1 MECPYCKTPNRE
13 GVRYCG
19 SCGKL
24 MGRAPAHTSSTS
36 RALAPGSHLQ
46 NSRYIVRQVLGQGGM
61 GAALLAVD
69 NRLDGKLVVIK
80 ELISEQIDPARL
92 DDDVRNFKREVA
104 MLAHIDHP
112 LVPSVTDHFQE
123 GTRYFMVQEYV
134 EGENLEEWLEQT
146 NQPMA
151 EPDALICA
159 VEVLDILEYL
169 AVQMPPVVHR
179 DIKPANIIVG
189 AKDHRAH
196 LVDFGIA
203 RAEIARNLKRKQT
216 TALGTPGYAP
226 PEQYQGNA
234 DPRSDLYALGAT
246 LHHVMTNRDPR
257 NYPPFS
263 YPPARSL
270 NPDLSPETE
279 QLLTR
284 ALYNDINQRYQSAA
298 SMMQVVEEIL
308 YQHFGIIGSI
318 NSYTLGSSGAM
329 ARLTPSPVVRVSNN
343 SDASAPT
350 VAGAVTPP
358 TLAQTPAPSTLP
370 AVAAPSSLVSMAATP
385 PGGVPL
391 YQPNF
396 SPGRQPGRN
405 RKGLVA
411 IVALLVL
418 VLLAGAAFESI
429 SYLHKSGV
437 GAGKSAGSA
446 TPAPTPATI
455 GVTTVNGERIGISD
469 GSYIFD
475 SSTAGAA
482 LKEQAAQTLRQSPP
496 DVSAAMSL
504 FGQAVSQQSNDAE
517 ALIYLEDQRVMNS
530 GSPYVTLVVGTMLSG
545 DGATVGVGHD
555 NLQGAY
561 VAQKEWND
569 SAKLHGG
576 TQVRL
581 LIASSG
587 SKKDYVS
594 QVAQQIVR
602 LAQSDKTFLGVIGWP
617 FSSWAEAEIGILA
630 RAHIPMVSP
639 TASSDQLTNASPYF
653 FRVAP
658 SNDAQGVAGAHYAE
672 QYLYAKTVALFYDPT
687 DLYSQSLAQD
697 FSRQFLA
704 DGNTIV
710 DQETY
715 TVGKPGTLVASLQK
729 ALAKNP
735 ELIYFSGYASDV
747 STILSNLPPGNLPV
761 MGGDALYELG
771 GYPASARSGFSR
783 LRFTSFAYPDEWG
796 VLGYGGRQP
805 AFFTEYGND
814 FDPAKQHTA
823 SPYGYLR
830 PDNDTILSYDAMVAL
845 LTGCNV
851 ALSKKSSVTPDDL
864 RQALGTISGANALQ
878 GVSGQISFGSDGN
891 PVNKA
896 LVVLYVDP
904 AGHIKM
910 EPVQLGQFLK

>member
-1 MECPYCKTPNRE
+1 LLG
-13 GVRYCG
+13 GV
-19 SCGKL
+19 
-24 MGRAPAHTSSTS
+24 PAHTSSTS

-46 NSRYIVRQVLGQGGM
+46 DNRYVVRQVLGQGGM

-80 ELISEQIDPARL
+80 ELVSEQIDPARL

-134 EGENLEEWLEQT
+134 EGENLEDRLEQT
-146 NQPMA
+146 NQPMS
-151 EPDALICA
+151 ERDALICA
-159 VEVLDILEYL
+159 AEILDILEYL
-169 AVQMPPVVHR
+169 AMQTPPVVHR
-179 DIKPANIIVG
+179 DIKPANIIIG
-189 AKDHRAH
+189 TKDRRAH

-203 RAEIARNLKRKQT
+203 RAEIARNIKRKQT

-263 YPPARSL
+263 YPPVRSL
-270 NPDLSPETE
+270 NPALSPETE

-284 ALYNDINQRYQSAA
+284 ALYNDISQRYQSAA
-298 SMMQVVEEIL
+298 SMMQDVEEIL
-308 YQHFGIIGSI
+308 YQHFGVMGSI

-329 ARLTPSPVVRVSNN
+329 ARLTPPGQANN
-343 SDASAPT
+343 KTVAPAAASAP
-350 VAGAVTPP
+350 TPP
-358 TLAQTPAPSTLP
+358 TLAQTPPPSTLP
-370 AVAAPSSLVSMAATP
+370 VVAVPTVPMAATP
-385 PGGVPL
+385 PGGIAV
-391 YQPNF
+391 YQPNL
-396 SPGRQPGRN
+396 SPGQQPGRN

-418 VLLAGAAFESI
+418 VLLGGAVFESV
-429 SYLHKSGV
+429 SYLHQGGVASGR
-437 GAGKSAGSA
+437 STGSI
-446 TPAPTPATI
+446 TPAPTLATI

-475 SSTAGAA
+475 TGTAGAA
-482 LKEQAAQTLRQSPP
+482 LKEQAAQALRQSPP
-496 DVSAAMSL
+496 NVSAALSL
-504 FGQAVSQQSNDAE
+504 FGEAVSQQSNDAE
-517 ALIYLEDQRVMNS
+517 ALIYQEDLRVMNS

-545 DGATVGVGHD
+545 DSATVGVGRD
-555 NLQGAY
+555 NLQGTY

-569 SAKLHGG
+569 GAKLHGG

-587 SKKDYVS
+587 SQEGYVS

-602 LAQSDKTFLGVIGWP
+602 LAHSDRTFLGVMGWP
-617 FSSWAEAEIGILA
+617 FSSWAEAEIGVLA
-630 RAHIPMVSP
+630 KAHIPMVSP

-658 SNDAQGVAGAHYAE
+658 SNNAQGIAGAHYAE
-672 QYLYAKTVALFYDPT
+672 QYLHAKTVALFYDPT

-697 FSRQFLA
+697 FARQFVA

-710 DQETY
+710 DRETY
-715 TVGKPGTLVASLQK
+715 TVGKPETLVASLQK

-735 ELIYFSGYASDV
+735 DLIYFSGYASDV
-747 STILSNLPPGNLPV
+747 STILSHLPPGNLPV
-761 MGGDALYELG
+761 MGGDALYELS
-771 GYPASARSGFSR
+771 GYPPSARPGFSR
-783 LRFTSFAYPDEWG
+783 LHFTSFAYPDEWG
-796 VLGYGGRQP
+796 VLGYAGRQP
-805 AFFTEYGND
+805 AFFSEYGND
-814 FDPAKQHTA
+814 FDPNHQH
-823 SPYGYLR
+823 PGYGFTR
-830 PDNDTILSYDAMVAL
+830 PDNDTILSYDATVAL
-845 LTGCNV
+845 LTACNS
-851 ALSKKSSVTPDDL
+851 ALSAKPSVTPDDL
-864 RQALGTISGANALQ
+864 RQALSTITGANALQ
-878 GVSGQISFGSDGN
+878 GVSGQIAFGPDGN
-891 PVNKA
+891 PINKA
-896 LVVLYVDP
+896 LVILYVDP
-904 AGHIKM
+904 EGHIKM